1 MRYISTNANSP
12 SVDVRKALSGSFA
25 ADGGLYMPQT
35 LPRLPRAFFN
45 NIGEMSMAEI
55 AFVVASAF
63 FAEDL
68 DSGVIKKIVDSSFSF
83 EAPLHPLGNGSYMLE
98 LFHGPTLTFK
108 DYGAR
113 FVARVAGALD
123 ASRHSGHRTVLVATT
138 GNSGAATANG
148 LYGLPD
154 VDVVVLYPQGVLS
167 RMQMAQ
173 FATLGGNVHAV
184 EVEGTIEDCK
194 KLIRSAMADHSL
206 EYLRLA
212 TMNSINVG
220 RLIPQIVFSLHAYSR
235 LVSCGLADAAD
246 AVYAIPC
253 GNFSNLIATLMAVE
267 MGLPCRGVAGVCN
280 ANDALGHIM
289 RGQSMPERPM
299 ATIAPSLDTVRPSGA
314 CRLRYLTG
322 ISSACASKLMVP
334 PCIEDREIASALLR
348 LKTEY
353 AYTADP
359 HTAAAFAAAHTLDA
373 PGPKVVFAT
382 GHPAKSL
389 DTMTRITGGTVELPV
404 QLNRFMGRRRMAH
417 RIPPTAAALR
427 RLLITIA

>member
-1 MRYISTNANSP
+1 MRYISTNAKAP
-12 SVDVRKALSGSFA
+12 SVDVRKALSGGFA

-45 NIGEMSMAEI
+45 NIAEMSMAEI

-63 FAEDL
+63 FADDL
-68 DSGVIKKIVDSSFSF
+68 DSGVIKKIVDGSFCF
-83 EAPLHPLGNGSYMLE
+83 DAPLHPLGNGSYMLE
-98 LFHGPTLTFK
+98 LFHGPTMTFK

-113 FVARVAGALD
+113 FVARMVAALD
-123 ASRHSGHRTVLVATT
+123 ASRRSGHRTVLVATT

-154 VDVVVLYPQGVLS
+154 VDVIVLYPQGVLS

-194 KLIRSAMADHSL
+194 KLMRAAMDDHSL

-220 RLIPQIVFSLHAYSR
+220 RLIPQIVFPLYAYAR
-235 LVSCGLADAAD
+235 LVAEDVPHAAE
-246 AVYAIPC
+246 ALYAIPS

-267 MGLPCRGVAGVCN
+267 MGLPCEGVAGVCN
-280 ANDALGHIM
+280 ANDALGHLV
-289 RGQSMPERPM
+289 RGESAPERPM
-299 ATIAPSLDTVRPSGA
+299 ATTAPSLDTVRPTGA
-314 CRLRYLTG
+314 SRLSYLAG
-322 ISSACASKLMVP
+322 VSHVCADKLIVP
-334 PCIEDREIASALLR
+334 PGVEDREIASALLR
-348 LKTEY
+348 LKTECG
-353 AYTADP
+353 YTADP
-359 HTAAAFAAAHTLDA
+359 HTAAAYAAVHSMEAK
-373 PGPKVVFAT
+373 GPKVVFAT

-389 DTMTRITGGTVELPV
+389 DIMTRITGGTVELPV
-404 QLNRFMGRRRMAH
+404 QFNRFMGGRRMVR
-417 RIPPTAAALR
+417 RIPPTQAALR
-427 RLLITIA
+427 RLLITNS